1 MRDLGRA
8 VTDAALALVGD
19 RQIPIFA
26 CHLHF
31 LKDIGKDLLAPAHDK
46 LRELFRLHKVPAH
59 LASHARTLGRSIGTK
74 IGKAREMVHKWLD
87 GERHQALPTGERGLA
102 VVRAL
107 TQWVLDYGADGSGAG
122 FPFDCPMLDLYKR
135 CSQALRIVESLLE
148 HPSEDKQINRALVIL
163 HRILLPVRVQIPFQN
178 LALRLEA
185 RARLFHKLRDVLRIE
200 VKPKLEA
207 ACQKSQREQKLTELH
222 DAEKALAA
230 FEESLRKGRPQR
242 GPAQD
247 IREAIDII
255 LKHLERHGSNLWGHL
270 IERPDGTCPFGS
282 GARFQWKSVS
292 GRRIA

>member
-1 MRDLGRA
+1 
-8 VTDAALALVGD
+8 
-19 RQIPIFA
+19 
-26 CHLHF
+26 
-31 LKDIGKDLLAPAHDK
+31 
-46 LRELFRLHKVPAH
+46 
-59 LASHARTLGRSIGTK
+59 
-74 IGKAREMVHKWLD
+74 
-87 GERHQALPTGERGLA
+87 
-102 VVRAL
+102 VRAL

-135 CSQALRIVESLLE
+135 CNQALRIVESLLE

-163 HRILLPVRVQIPFQN
+163 HRILLPVRVQIPFKN
-178 LALRLEA
+178 LALSLEA

-200 VKPKLEA
+200 LKPKVA
-207 ACQKSQREQKLTELH
+207 VAFQKSEREQKLTELH

-270 IERPDGTCPFGS
+270 IERPDGTTILAARTNVLLEKLFGGQGPGDQ
-282 GARFQWKSVS
+282 GARDALDADRPVLRGRAGRAAGGVSTDALPALRKRAVRERVS
-292 GRRIA
+292 GERDRA